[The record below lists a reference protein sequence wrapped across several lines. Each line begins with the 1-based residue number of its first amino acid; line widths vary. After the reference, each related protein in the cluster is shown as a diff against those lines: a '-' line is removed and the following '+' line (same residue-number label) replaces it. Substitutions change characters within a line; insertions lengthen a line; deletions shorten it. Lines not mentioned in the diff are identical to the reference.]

1 MLELMRSLRTAL
13 DTTSKEQ
20 SSETVGGLD
29 HYELVFVMAA
39 AGALNFAGSTQFLNE
54 VEPRLLETVDF
65 VLCLDDLLGHADT
78 DAAEKK
84 DEEMYLH
91 VSRPRTDATLANV
104 FAALQASFKAVGVAL
119 HLVQRKVDLSNERV
133 AWDHEHF
140 SKRYLLAGTLSARAT
155 PRVAEERGEA
165 AASPLRLS
173 ETSIF
178 DVQVPGDAARI
189 ARTVVALG
197 NGIVG
202 IASRL
207 SSEKEK
213 GNVEDGSA
221 TSSSTETQILPVQ
234 DDDGSSEERIAALV
248 GAVIAAPRVAFRL
261 DAESDDGGIVEVLQR
276 KMRTYAHAATTQVFT
291 LDARFEFYDR
301 DNDTITMDVYI
312 TSSLAFDVGSGI
324 AVVVYLVLLYGA
336 VSVRV
341 RGWTKTVAML
351 KPKKL

>member
-291 LDARFEFYDR
+291 LDARYEFY
-301 DNDTITMDVYI
+301 TELSLTMDVYI
-312 TSSLAFDVGSGI
+312 ASSLALDVGSGI

>member
-1 MLELMRSLRTAL
+1 MRI
-13 DTTSKEQ
+13 
-20 SSETVGGLD
+20 
-29 HYELVFVMAA
+29 
-39 AGALNFAGSTQFLNE
+39 NE

-291 LDARFEFYDR
+291 LDARYEFY
-301 DNDTITMDVYI
+301 TELSLTMDVYI
-312 TSSLAFDVGSGI
+312 ASSLAFDVGSGI